1 MTDFLKPRLSK
12 LQENDIEYLLLGED
26 KIEGLI
32 KLCSTKT
39 KFSGD
44 LKNSSLTCLQ
54 ILLELLNSVDGLKI
68 REIFKNLDSTVYKD
82 LALNL
87 HIF

>member
-1 MTDFLKPRLSK
+1 MKPNLDK
-12 LQENDIEYLLLGED
+12 LQENDIEYLLLGEG

-44 LKNSSLTCLQ
+44 LKNSSLTCL
-54 ILLELLNSVDGLKI
+54 
-68 REIFKNLDSTVYKD
+68 
-82 LALNL
+82 
-87 HIF
+87 